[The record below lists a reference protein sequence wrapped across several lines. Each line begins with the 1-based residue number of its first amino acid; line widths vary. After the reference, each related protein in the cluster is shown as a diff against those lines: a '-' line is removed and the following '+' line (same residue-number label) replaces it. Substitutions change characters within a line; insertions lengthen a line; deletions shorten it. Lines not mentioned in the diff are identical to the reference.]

1 MMMMMMIT
9 MAVTNANCIFI
20 MQDVVK
26 ELSCNPHNNFMRR
39 ILLSSSFLEMIKLRQ
54 RDICNLTKITLLGNN
69 KTGTFIQAQSCYFTQ
84 STIRAPT
91 GKSIDTV
98 HGTRRVLSIFKRT
111 SVLEGFPQNMIPRER
126 SLVFSSCSNDALI

>member
-54 RDICNLTKITLLGNN
+54 RGEHRGQDHK
-69 KTGTFIQAQSCYFTQ
+69 
-84 STIRAPT
+84 
-91 GKSIDTV
+91 D
-98 HGTRRVLSIFKRT
+98 RT
-111 SVLEGFPQNMIPRER
+111 S
-126 SLVFSSCSNDALI
+126 